1 MKVILGRKVPC
12 ECLIFWLWVKWQK
25 GDNEMKP
32 NNSEEKH
39 LQGPTHP
46 LCFICGGLS
55 IRTANL
61 IFKSESWLFFGTI
74 IRCNSA
80 DLELL
85 EVGYNI
91 TCKGQKIKK
100 EHIQVHNTE
109 CPRRRSEILPIY
121 FPFQEVM
128 SCPNVPNKPNH
139 FTPTTADGFSI
150 QIRLFIYFL
159 TNPYHHIMSFLL
171 VSLHNELIAQQL
183 PLNWQLK
190 NT

>member
-1 MKVILGRKVPC
+1 
-12 ECLIFWLWVKWQK
+12 
-25 GDNEMKP
+25 MKP

-121 FPFQEVM
+121 FPFQEVL
-128 SCPNVPNKPNH
+128 SCPNVPNKPFHSHHSRWVFN
-139 FTPTTADGFSI
+139 TDS
-150 QIRLFIYFL
+150 FIYLFFDKS
-159 TNPYHHIMSFLL
+159 IS
-171 VSLHNELIAQQL
+171 SHNEFSSCV
-183 PLNWQLK
+183 
-190 NT
+190 TS